1 MKPNDETIYGGM
13 PVENEENPQVVNEKE
28 GKKEVPWKF
37 IGLGAA
43 TGILMGAGA
52 LYATDA
58 MAAGTTEPTDEQPA
72 EDANAAETA
81 KTAEAPSMPVA
92 KNVPTDSF
100 EHAFAEA
107 RAQVGP
113 GGLFEWHG
121 GIYNTYTKE
130 EWDALNEDDKL
141 AFASNVHPQYPV
153 HRIETIHITEKEPDI
168 HIDKLEIH
176 EHNYVLNETK
186 EQPQE
191 QPQEPKDDDVH
202 VVTYV
207 STDNV
212 KVNDTE
218 FSVDNYVVDGH
229 NAAVVNFHDDGKNDI
244 VIVDKN
250 DNLKID
256 DGEAMDTVTEQL
268 LDADLNPLHDPNL
281 GNLMADSSTPD
292 AAPDVTNI

>member
-1 MKPNDETIYGGM
+1 M

-28 GKKEVPWKF
+28 GKKDVPWKF

-58 MAAGTTEPTDEQPA
+58 MAAGTAESADEQPA
-72 EDANAAETA
+72 ETPNAEEAGNAEGTA
-81 KTAEAPSMPVA
+81 KATSMPVA

-130 EWDALNEDDKL
+130 EWDALNDHDKL
-141 AFASNVHPQYPV
+141 TFASNVHPQYPV
-153 HRIETIHITEKEPDI
+153 QRIETIHITEKEPDI
-168 HIDKLEIH
+168 HIDNLEIH
-176 EHNYVLNETK
+176 EHNYVLND
-186 EQPQE
+186 PQE

-202 VVTYV
+202 VVSYV

-212 KVNDTE
+212 KVNETE

-229 NAAVVNFHDDGKNDI
+229 NAAVVNFHDDDKHDI

-250 DNLKID
+250 DNLQID
-256 DGEAMDTVTEQL
+256 NGEAMDAVTDEL
-268 LDADLNPLHDPNL
+268 LDANLNPLHDPNM
-281 GNLMADSSTPD
+281 GNLMADSGADDTSAT
-292 AAPDVTNI
+292 DVSHI